1 MKTSTTLRTLSF
13 VLFYVAL
20 LTLEASCQEKD
31 RRTNLQGYWKFI
43 LGDNKKFA
51 NPGFDDSDW
60 ERIYVPN
67 SWQDEGFRNYN
78 GYAWYRKTVEI
89 PVEDKDI
96 LYLEL
101 GRIDDVDEVYFNGH
115 LIGSTGGFPP
125 DYFSAYN
132 YSRKYQIPLEYI
144 NKGKNVIAVRI
155 YDEEGEGGIIG
166 STVGI
171 YHYPN
176 YSENSFNL
184 FGKWKFHMFDNQEWA
199 KENFDDSSWENILV
213 PSTWES
219 QGFRNYDGFAW
230 YRKTFKLPAN
240 FKTEDLMLLLGK
252 IDDMDEV
259 FVNGT
264 LVGSTGNLSR
274 KWASDNEYNR
284 YRNYSIPD
292 NLLKPGKDNVI
303 AIRVYDQQQGGG
315 IYEGPITI
323 IPRNEYKQFWRK
335 YRDENFEFH
344 HWLSYYFD

>member
-20 LTLEASCQEKD
+20 LTLDASCQEKE
-31 RRTNLQGYWKFI
+31 RRTNLHGYWKFI
-43 LGDNKKFA
+43 LGDSKKFA
-51 NPGFDDSDW
+51 NPGYDDSDW
-60 ERIYVPN
+60 DKIYVPN
-67 SWQDEGFRNYN
+67 SWQDEGFKNYN

-89 PVEDKDI
+89 PVENKDI

-125 DYFSAYN
+125 DYFTAYN

-144 NKGKNVIAVRI
+144 NKGKNVIAIRV
-155 YDEEGEGGIIG
+155 YDEGGEGGIIG

-176 YSENSFNL
+176 YSENSLNL
-184 FGKWKFHMFDNQEWA
+184 FGRWKFHMFDNQEWA
-199 KENFDDSSWENILV
+199 KENFDDSSWEDILV
-213 PSTWES
+213 PSSWES
-219 QGFRNYDGFAW
+219 QGFRSYDGFGW

-264 LVGSTGNLSR
+264 LVGATGNLSR
-274 KWASDNEYNR
+274 KWASDDEYNR

-292 NLLKPGKDNVI
+292 DLLKPGKNNVI
-303 AIRVYDQQQGGG
+303 AIRVYDQQERGG

-323 IPRNEYKQFWRK
+323 IPRSEYKQFWRK